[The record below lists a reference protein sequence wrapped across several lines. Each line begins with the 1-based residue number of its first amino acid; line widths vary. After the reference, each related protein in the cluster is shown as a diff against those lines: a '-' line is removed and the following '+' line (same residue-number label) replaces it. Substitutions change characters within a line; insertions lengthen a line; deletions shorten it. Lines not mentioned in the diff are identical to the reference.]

1 MLSILPCVIILGAIE
16 AVLWLTGCGY
26 PPGFFLCTEHAGR
39 KTLIENT
46 RFAWRFMPQQ
56 TARAP
61 LSFQFPAEKP
71 HNHFRIFV
79 FGESAAMGDPEPAF
93 GFSRILQVLLQERYP
108 GLKFEVINT
117 AFPAINSHVIR
128 EIARDCAKC
137 DADVWIVYVG
147 NNEVIGPYGATP
159 AFGSTAPPVQVVQVA
174 SFLTRFRTGQCLSGL
189 ARKLRANQP
198 ANSAEMTELLLSRP
212 VAANDPVL
220 RRIYA
225 SFANNLHA
233 IVRMGLNARAR
244 ILLNTMVSNLKDC
257 APFLEGEPPALATE
271 ELAVWQTSIAEGTRL
286 FEEGN
291 TEMALARF
299 QQAYALATNH
309 AGLQFRLGR
318 ALLTTGNTNAAK
330 YHLQSA
336 RDMDAFR
343 ARADSRINEIIRR
356 VSQSY
361 PQETLNLVDAEQVFN
376 SSSPSGITGA
386 EFMCD
391 HVHFRFHGN
400 YLLARLQANAI
411 SKFIPH
417 QSGSQAE
424 WLDQEA
430 CARRLAFTDWNR
442 YRFAT
447 ALRRQM
453 SGSLFRRQINHRE
466 LDARLQS
473 EIQSLQNAN
482 KPDAIPQ
489 QITAYRQAISEMPN
503 DWVLHDQLGNY
514 LLAHADRAGAA
525 AAWSNAVQIAPH
537 AFTPL
542 YKLGLVL
549 NQPETANQALP
560 YLLKAERLRPAA
572 PEIHAAI
579 GTAFTHIGKQADADR
594 QFKLAIALDPAN
606 EHARIA
612 WAESLLNR
620 GLTEDARQQLEA
632 LLMLNTNSLQ
642 AHLRLALFYASQ
654 NQTKNAAKHFSEVLR
669 IDPKN
674 ETARR
679 YLSPSNTRSNTAN
692 KPEETG
698 KTSPLAPKPESR

>member
-1 MLSILPCVIILGAIE
+1 
-16 AVLWLTGCGY
+16 
-26 PPGFFLCTEHAGR
+26 
-39 KTLIENT
+39 
-46 RFAWRFMPQQ
+46 
-56 TARAP
+56 
-61 LSFQFPAEKP
+61 
-71 HNHFRIFV
+71 
-79 FGESAAMGDPEPAF
+79 
-93 GFSRILQVLLQERYP
+93 
-108 GLKFEVINT
+108 
-117 AFPAINSHVIR
+117 
-128 EIARDCAKC
+128 
-137 DADVWIVYVG
+137 
-147 NNEVIGPYGATP
+147 
-159 AFGSTAPPVQVVQVA
+159 
-174 SFLTRFRTGQCLSGL
+174 
-189 ARKLRANQP
+189 
-198 ANSAEMTELLLSRP
+198 
-212 VAANDPVL
+212 
-220 RRIYA
+220 
-225 SFANNLHA
+225 
-233 IVRMGLNARAR
+233 MGLNARAR

-257 APFLEGEPPALATE
+257 APFLEGEPPPLAPE
-271 ELAVWQTSIAEGTRL
+271 KLAVWQTSIAEGTRL

-291 TEMALARF
+291 AEMALAQF

-309 AGLQFRLGR
+309 PGLQFRLGR

-417 QSGSQAE
+417 QSGSQGE

-482 KPDAIPQ
+482 K
-489 QITAYRQAISEMPN
+489 
-503 DWVLHDQLGNY
+503 
-514 LLAHADRAGAA
+514 
-525 AAWSNAVQIAPH
+525 
-537 AFTPL
+537 
-542 YKLGLVL
+542 
-549 NQPETANQALP
+549 
-560 YLLKAERLRPAA
+560 
-572 PEIHAAI
+572 
-579 GTAFTHIGKQADADR
+579 
-594 QFKLAIALDPAN
+594 
-606 EHARIA
+606 
-612 WAESLLNR
+612 
-620 GLTEDARQQLEA
+620 ARQQLDE
-632 LLMLNTNSLQ
+632 LLMFNTNSLQ
-642 AHLRLALFYASQ
+642 AHLRLALFYAGQ
-654 NQTKNAAKHFSEVLR
+654 NQAKNAAKHFSEVLR

-692 KPEETG
+692 RPGEPAI
-698 KTSPLAPKPESR
+698 TSPLAPKPESR